1 MSVWEESGQLCW
13 GCKNACGGCE
23 WSRKLEPVPG
33 WKAKKV
39 LIGVTPPG
47 KKGYMKVENYKVIS
61 CPKFEPDERE

>member
-33 WKAKKV
+33 WKAKKGAYRGYAAGKE
-39 LIGVTPPG
+39 GV
-47 KKGYMKVENYKVIS
+47 MKVENYKVIS
-61 CPKFEPDERE
+61 CPKFEPDERG